1 MNAQL
6 DTLLDALDRA
16 IQTRE
21 AAETTGWTNRSPEEA
36 RKMVA
41 DARHAIHDFVAAL
54 ATGKLP

>member
-21 AAETTGWTNRSPEEA
+21 AADTTGWTNHSSEEA
-36 RKMVA
+36 HKMVA
-41 DARHAIHDFVAAL
+41 DARHAIHDFMAAY
-54 ATGKLP
+54 ATGKQL